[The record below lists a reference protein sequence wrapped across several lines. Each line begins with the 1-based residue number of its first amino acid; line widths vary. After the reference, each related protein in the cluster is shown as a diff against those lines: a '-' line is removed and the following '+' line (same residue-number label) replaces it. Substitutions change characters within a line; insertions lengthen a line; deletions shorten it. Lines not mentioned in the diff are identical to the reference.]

1 MNSQVKI
8 VTGQVRKVYNPVGA
22 IVKSIDEFEEGAPYI
37 CAGAEKLN
45 KELGKLL
52 LKYIL
57 KGIIIINNFHQF
69 QQNLEN
75 VDKYGDKKMNN
86 K

>member
-45 KELGKLL
+45 KELGKVLN
-52 LKYIL
+52 YI
-57 KGIIIINNFHQF
+57 
-69 QQNLEN
+69 
-75 VDKYGDKKMNN
+75 
-86 K
+86 